1 MKTLSLWLLDGL
13 LMVYR
18 VLALMLH
25 THGHCRF
32 VPTCS
37 AYMRQAIGVHGW
49 RHGMWLTIRRV
60 ARCHPWGGQGYDPVP
75 KQKKSQKKQ

>member
-1 MKTLSLWLLDGL
+1 MKNLSLWLLDGL

-18 VLALMLH
+18 VLAHMLH
-25 THGHCRF
+25 IIGGGHGHCRF
-32 VPTCS
+32 SPTCS

-49 RHGMWLTIRRV
+49 RYGVWLTLRRV

-75 KQKKSQKKQ
+75 KQKKQ